1 MQSAYDDTKLLAR
14 ICGCGFAVCGFLHY
28 VLSSHCQQGLI
39 CQSSSSLLHFTV
51 YMENKRLKKRSYAC
65 KTPSIVSKSSEPF
78 SSSSHFFLQILR
90 NAFVKTFLHYLCQK
104 TSYNKKNRF
113 VVTGSTKLPQ
123 CKYKHWKCKQL
134 VFRFSHF
141 HTIIKH

>member
-90 NAFVKTFLHYLCQK
+90 NAFVKNLLHYLCQK
-104 TSYNKKNRF
+104 ASYNKKKQDLWSLEVPSNHS
-113 VVTGSTKLPQ
+113 VSISTGSVSSWFFVLAISIQ
-123 CKYKHWKCKQL
+123 
-134 VFRFSHF
+134 
-141 HTIIKH
+141 